1 MWGKNHLDNMVDFN
15 FIQIPE
21 VITEKEAKDLIYYHR
36 THKHLCSTDNNS
48 QYDGRKIQIE
58 NIRTQWIREIMR
70 RLEYMVVSEVAQYGS
85 KVFPEQS
92 EIMCQPIGSE
102 IIPHT
107 DVYDSKEGEKVIPK
121 SEWAAVLYL
130 NESGTD
136 FKGGNLRFTP
146 CEMIPMGFEYV
157 PKARELV
164 VFQGMEFQHS
174 VTKVYHGDRYTLPM
188 WFTTDFKDIRNEFPN
203 P

>member
-1 MWGKNHLDNMVDFN
+1 MVDFN
-15 FIQIPE
+15 LIQIPE
-21 VITEKEAKDLIYYHR
+21 VITEQEAKDLIYYHR
-36 THKHLCSTDNNS
+36 THRHLCSGDNNA

-58 NIRTQWIREIMR
+58 NIRTQWIREIVR
-70 RLEYMVVSEVAQYGS
+70 TLEYMIISEVAQYGS

-102 IIPHT
+102 ITPHT
-107 DVYDSKEGEKVIPK
+107 DVYDNVVPK

-130 NESGTD
+130 NGSGTD
-136 FKGGNLRFTP
+136 YKGGNLRFTP

-157 PKARELV
+157 PQAREIV
-164 VFQGMEFQHS
+164 VFQGMEFEHS

-188 WFTTDFKDIRNEFPN
+188 WFTTDFKDIRPEFPN